1 MNEVYQHLYQV
12 LQTRMGPN
20 GNLSPGS
27 RNATYTVHTTNN
39 EWTRERRQLHRAV
52 LEEFKAKYGDRPRDG
67 RAVLLTAGAPG
78 AGKGSAQA
86 NLAEWQQENSEL
98 GRALADAHGVDLK
111 HYVPLDPD
119 EFKVSI
125 FEHGGLPTLDAELMA
140 LPYGRELSPSEMA
153 SLIHEE
159 SAYLQDNFEVWARSQ
174 GYNLLYDATLKNLD
188 KNTLLLGDLGSV
200 GYEQRVILSVEVPLE
215 QCLAQNADRWMN
227 GRIKHEEGDPDYA
240 YGGRMAPEGMIKN
253 LYAQSSTGRGHSIG
267 RENAEKLADK
277 GLATALITT
286 DRGTFPTQATAPTQ
300 AAVFQQGDT
309 RVSIAAAGRLRSTQ
323 ATATQATATRT
334 TPPAQTTA
342 PTLPRQTP
350 PAPGRTR

>member
-1 MNEVYQHLYQV
+1 MNDMYQHLYQV
-12 LQTRMGPN
+12 LQTRMGP
-20 GNLSPGS
+20 GGYLSPGS
-27 RNATYTVHTTNN
+27 PYATYTANTANA
-39 EWTRERRQLHRAV
+39 ELTRERRQLHRAV
-52 LEEFKAKYGDRPRDG
+52 LEQFKAKYGDRPRDG

-86 NLAEWQQENSEL
+86 NVAEWQREDSEL

-119 EFKVSI
+119 EFKVAI
-125 FEHGGLPTLDAELMA
+125 FQHGGLPTLDAELMA

-188 KNTLLLGDLGSV
+188 KNARLLGDLGSV

-215 QCLAQNADRWMN
+215 QCLAQNANRWMN
-227 GRIKHEEGDPDYA
+227 GRIKYEEGRDPDF
-240 YGGRMAPEGMIKN
+240 YGGRMAPEAMIKN
-253 LYAQSSTGRGHSIG
+253 LYAQSATGRGFSIG
-267 RENAEKLADK
+267 RENAEKLAEK

-286 DRGTFPTQATAPTQ
+286 DRGTLTQASTTTAPTQ

-309 RVSIAAAGRLRSTQ
+309 RLSIAAAGRLRSTQ
-323 ATATQATATRT
+323 GTATRT
-334 TPPAQTTA
+334 TPSAQTTA
-342 PTLPRQTP
+342 PEVPRQTP